1 MYICI
6 CNGLTDR
13 QARSKSNS
21 SFCSVAEFYRAMGVK
36 PRCGKC
42 IPAVREILESAAGE
56 NGAGRGAHEPRESRR
71 IDCAACLPGRPLI
84 PYGR

>member
-13 QARSKSNS
+13 KARSKSNS
-21 SFCSVAEFYRAMGVK
+21 SFYSVAEFYRAMGVK
-36 PRCGKC
+36 PKCGKC

-56 NGAGRGAHEPRESRR
+56 NGAGLGSRELASPAEL
-71 IDCAACLPGRPLI
+71 IAPPACPAGH
-84 PYGR
+84 

>member
-13 QARSKSNS
+13 EARSKSNS
-21 SFCSVAEFYRAMGVK
+21 SFYSVAEFYRAMGVK
-36 PRCGKC
+36 PKCGKC

-56 NGAGRGAHEPRESRR
+56 NGAGSVPRARESRR